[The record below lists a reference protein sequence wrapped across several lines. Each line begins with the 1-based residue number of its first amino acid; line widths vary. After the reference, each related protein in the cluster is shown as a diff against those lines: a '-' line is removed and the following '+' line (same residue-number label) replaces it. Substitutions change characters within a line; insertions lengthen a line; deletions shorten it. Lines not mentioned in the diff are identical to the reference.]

1 MQKRGGG
8 GGGRRFANG
17 GGTGKPPAAMAAPRR
32 LPVHPNEVV
41 TRPAIAAIG
50 GAAAAQ
56 LRFTGCAQF
65 RQRITLATL
74 ARKRVRIDDIR
85 ADSEEPG
92 LQDFEAS
99 FLRLV
104 EKLTNGMVLEINET
118 GTSLRYVPGV
128 LQGGVL
134 EHDCGL
140 ARGIGWFVE
149 GVLPLLP
156 FCKKATSITFTGITS
171 DDVDLGVD
179 MLRNVALPFLAHF
192 GLAAEG
198 GLSLTLQ
205 QRGCA
210 PLGGGRV
217 RLTCPVVRE
226 LTPISITDE
235 GLVKKVRGVAYCCR
249 VSPQVANRL
258 VQSAR

>member
-1 MQKRGGG
+1 
-8 GGGRRFANG
+8 
-17 GGTGKPPAAMAAPRR
+17 MAAPRR
-32 LPVHPNEVV
+32 PPVHPNEVV

-156 FCKKATSITFTGITS
+156 PLGRTSLPQFSPTS
-171 DDVDLGVD
+171 TLQWTWTSS
-179 MLRNVALPFLAHF
+179 PP
-192 GLAAEG
+192 
-198 GLSLTLQ
+198 LSLRALAVLFPCSSPSLFSRMPPCETSLQ
-205 QRGCA
+205 
-210 PLGGGRV
+210 
-217 RLTCPVVRE
+217 
-226 LTPISITDE
+226 
-235 GLVKKVRGVAYCCR
+235 
-249 VSPQVANRL
+249 
-258 VQSAR
+258 